1 MSERKDGREEKK
13 QKDALNRKEKR
24 YRTEGEETKCREEKR
39 RETKRRIEKRREKE
53 RDEEEN

>member
-39 RETKRRIEKRREKE
+39 KGERRREEKRKGE
-53 RDEEEN
+53 RRRGE